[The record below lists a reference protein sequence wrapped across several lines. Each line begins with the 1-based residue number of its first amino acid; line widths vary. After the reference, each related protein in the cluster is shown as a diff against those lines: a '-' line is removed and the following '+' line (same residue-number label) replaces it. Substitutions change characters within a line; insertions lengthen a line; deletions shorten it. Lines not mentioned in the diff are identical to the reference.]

1 MLLLRAHIRGSKAMQ
16 FESDRMRST
25 ADGTVI
31 ERLQLPRVERLID
44 FAPAMFFAYLA
55 LLCSALI
62 LTSIFLVNVRN
73 PEAIAGAGI
82 FGLLVTVG
90 LGTLLIR
97 TQLND
102 LRYIRLP
109 TRADAKTNY
118 GIVLKSIQD
127 AGWSV
132 TRSKEAELI
141 DARVADSLLSA
152 GEWVAVRF
160 TGADV
165 WIASICDPR
174 VGFSLVARKRCARYK
189 ELVKSAVSA
198 AA

>member
-1 MLLLRAHIRGSKAMQ
+1 MQ
-16 FESDRMRST
+16 FEPDRMKST
-25 ADGTVI
+25 ANGTVI
-31 ERLQLPRVERLID
+31 ERLQLPRVERLIY

-55 LLCSALI
+55 MLCAGLI
-62 LTSIFLVNVRN
+62 LTSIFLVKVRN

-97 TQLND
+97 AQLND
-102 LRYIRLP
+102 LRYLRLS

-118 GIVLKSIQD
+118 GIVLRSIKD
-127 AGWSV
+127 AGWTV
-132 TRSKEAELI
+132 TRSAEAELI

-174 VGFSLVARKRCARYK
+174 VGFSLVARQRCARYK
-189 ELVKSAVSA
+189 ELVKSAVGA
-198 AA
+198 TA